1 MAAVLD
7 LNNILEQIQTIFES
21 ANTTTASPVDISNG
35 LSTQSGRVRQVYK
48 THPTRIRPEVNV
60 MPFVTTYISSKSTDD
75 QTFARDKLSIKR
87 KADVTIDVVGA
98 VWNTAFQSADTDP
111 ADADIHVLMEN
122 LELCL
127 RGNDTLNGA
136 VHSHVPTGVEYY
148 DENLDEGVHLRFG
161 ILTLRATAYY

>member
-1 MAAVLD
+1 MADVLN

-35 LSTQSGRVRQVYK
+35 LSTHSGRVRQIYK
-48 THPTRIRPEVNV
+48 THPTRIRPEVNI
-60 MPFVTTYISSKSTDD
+60 MPFVTAYVSSKSTDD

-87 KADVTIDVVGA
+87 KADVTIEVVGS
-98 VWNTAFQSADTDP
+98 VWNTTFQTADTDP
-111 ADADIHVLMEN
+111 ADADIHILMEN

-136 VHSHVPTGVEYY
+136 VSSHVPTGVEYY
-148 DENLDEGVHLRFG
+148 DENLDEEVHLRFG